1 MEKEVEM
8 IRRICLAVLCI
19 VALST
24 ATATADIGSIN
35 LTLTPITFPGTLD
48 VDLQVD
54 VTTSNAASPS
64 SGELLFM
71 LASMYYP
78 TPFGAHTTSIIT
90 STFEPRI
97 GTSPIFS
104 HTFQLTAPFEG
115 TWGTYAFAYGFGAAG
130 TYNSDYSTPGPV
142 VLDVVSIPAM
152 TPVGIAV
159 LGALLAG
166 IGFVILRRT

>member
-1 MEKEVEM
+1 MKKEVEM

-19 VALST
+19 VVLST
-24 ATATADIGSIN
+24 ATATADIGVIN

-48 VDLQVD
+48 VDLQVN
-54 VTTSNAASPS
+54 VTTSLAASPS

-78 TPFGAHTTSIIT
+78 TPFGSHTTTVLS
-90 STFEPRI
+90 STFVPRI
-97 GTSPIFS
+97 GTSPVFS
-104 HTFQLTAPFEG
+104 YTFQLTAPVEG

-130 TYNSDYSTPGPV
+130 TYNSDYSTVAPV
-142 VLDVVSIPAM
+142 ILDVAAIPAV

-166 IGFVILRRT
+166 VGFFILRRT